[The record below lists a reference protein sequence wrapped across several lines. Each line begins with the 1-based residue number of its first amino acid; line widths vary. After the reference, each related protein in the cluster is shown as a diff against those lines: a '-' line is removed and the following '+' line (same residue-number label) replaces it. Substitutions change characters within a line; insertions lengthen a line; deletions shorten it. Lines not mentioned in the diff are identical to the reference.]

1 MITII
6 MQTYGN
12 SIQSR
17 RKVRVQPLAGEL
29 EKNVI
34 RDGPLVNLRK
44 PGHSV
49 ANIGLNVAI
58 YSYVNRSTHISPI
71 IVVLLKKP
79 FASGNVTSVWSV
91 KTVLGIIPVN
101 DLYFTRST

>member
-17 RKVRVQPLAGEL
+17 RKFHVQPLAGEP

-34 RDGPLVNLRK
+34 RDGPLVNLLK

-49 ANIGLNVAI
+49 ANIGLDVEI
-58 YSYVNRSTHISPI
+58 ISPGNRSTHISPI
-71 IVVLLKKP
+71 IVFLLIKP
-79 FASGNVTSVWSV
+79 FASGKETSVWSV

-101 DLYFTRST
+101 DLYFTR

>member
-1 MITII
+1 
-6 MQTYGN
+6 MQPYGN

-17 RKVRVQPLAGEL
+17 RKFRVQPLAGEP

-34 RDGPLVNLRK
+34 RDGPLVSLWK

-49 ANIGLNVAI
+49 ANIGLGVAI

-71 IVVLLKKP
+71 IVFYLKAFRIGKYNECVV
-79 FASGNVTSVWSV
+79 SQ
-91 KTVLGIIPVN
+91 TVLE
-101 DLYFTRST
+101 